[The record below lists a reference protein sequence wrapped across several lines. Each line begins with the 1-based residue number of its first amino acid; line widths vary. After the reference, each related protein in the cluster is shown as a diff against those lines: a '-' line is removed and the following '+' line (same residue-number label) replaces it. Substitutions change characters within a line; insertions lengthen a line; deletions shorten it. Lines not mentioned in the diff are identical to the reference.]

1 MAGNLFS
8 HFVPGKDDGPFYEQ
22 LQDDQ
27 DIDIE
32 NRAGLALDEENLAH
46 QFHDDDLRNAAGLG
60 IDDSRVSVGS
70 AINPQRNGRRGQGR
84 RGRQEPGTR
93 WLAAEDDGDNEVP
106 ASLLVEPGAA
116 IPAAQTTSPQS
127 GPRPSTRTAVPGPS
141 SRRTQA
147 QWETAQAQQR
157 LHRDDG
163 YAPTVGG
170 APANTPARRLGLNSN
185 PKEKA
190 MFRWANV
197 SNLDAFTNEV
207 YDYYLG
213 AGFWCIMLD
222 NFLHI
227 VKVIFMASLLTLLTQ
242 CIDFGTIRQSKSLS
256 QVMIPKCTKNMWGI
270 WNLGLWCTTFYVM
283 WKIIQYALEIPRL
296 IHLRDFYVY
305 LLEIPEAD
313 MQTVSWQDVVSRI
326 TGLRDQNVKTAI
338 NITPSQRRF
347 LSKQLGRH
355 MAGTAKERLDA
366 HDIANRLM
374 RRENYIIA
382 LFNKDILDLT
392 APIPFLRS
400 RQFMSRSLLWTL
412 QFSIL
417 DLVFDESNQIR
428 PNVLKSDH
436 RGVLSRELRKR
447 FAFAA
452 TMNLILAPFFAA
464 FLLIDFIF
472 TYYNEFKTNT
482 SAAGMRQY
490 SPLAEWKFR
499 EFNELPHLFKERLN
513 MSYPYAKHY
522 VDQFP
527 KLKTESA
534 ARTIRFISGAII
546 AILAIVGFS
555 DPEMFVDFEIFPG
568 LNALAFLAICTT
580 TWAVAQGQI
589 SEDQNV
595 FDPEYAMRNVIDFT
609 HYEPDQ
615 WKGRLHSYEVKA
627 EFDVLYKLRV
637 VIFLEEVLG
646 ILVTPLILFFN
657 LPKCADQIVD
667 FFREFTIHVDGLGYV
682 CSFAVFDFQRDPRN
696 TRQQGT
702 TSDAREDYYATKHN
716 KMAASMHGF
725 LDNYVYNPRSGL
737 PGSHPMGPAGRFPF
751 NPPPAFPGLNSPTLA
766 ADMRASRMGRND
778 HPRNRGPQPQQQ
790 GKTPRFGP
798 ALPQPSPM
806 ASMLLDPHNHPSA
819 SVLAARGNHRVR
831 QLRAPYLGEG
841 GITEESMEEGRP
853 TSTLQR
859 HGTTF
864 TDEDV
869 EESVAQLGE
878 STWEGTPRRGLSREN
893 SAVAESEDGPGVVK
907 MMQQFQQIA
916 MNNRTGGV
924 L

>member
-8 HFVPGKDDGPFYEQ
+8 RFVPGRDDSPYYEQ
-22 LQDDQ
+22 LAHSQDV
-27 DIDIE
+27 DIE
-32 NRAGLALDEENLAH
+32 NRAGLALDDENLAH
-46 QFHDDDLRNAAGLG
+46 QFHDEDLQSAAGLA
-60 IDDSRVSVGS
+60 IDDSRLSVGS
-70 AINPQRNGRRGQGR
+70 AVNQPRHGRRAPPR
-84 RGRQEPGTR
+84 RSAQNTGSR
-93 WLAAEDDGDNEVP
+93 WLAPDDDGDNEVP
-106 ASLLVEPGAA
+106 ASLLVEPGGA
-116 IPAAQTTSPQS
+116 PAATHIASPPI
-127 GPRPSTRTAVPGPS
+127 GARPSTRTAIPGPS

-157 LHRDDG
+157 LHRDDDYG
-163 YAPTVGG
+163 STVPGAQASAPT
-170 APANTPARRLGLNSN
+170 RRLGLNTS
-185 PKEKA
+185 PREKA

-197 SNLDAFTNEV
+197 SNLDAFTKEV
-207 YDYYLG
+207 YNYYQG
-213 AGFWCIMLD
+213 SGFWCIILD
-222 NFLHI
+222 NVLHI

-242 CIDFGTIRQSKSLS
+242 CLDFGTIRQSKSLS
-256 QVMIPKCTKNMWGI
+256 EVMIPKCTKNMWGI
-270 WNLGLWCTTFYVM
+270 WNFGLWCTTFYVVG
-283 WKIIQYALEIPRL
+283 KVIQYVVELPRL
-296 IHLRDFYVY
+296 LHLRDFYVY
-305 LLEIPEAD
+305 LLEIPEVD

-326 TGLRDQNVKTAI
+326 TGLRDQNVKTAS

-355 MAGTAKERLDA
+355 MVGSAKERLDA
-366 HDIANRLM
+366 HDIANRIM
-374 RRENYIIA
+374 RKENYIIS

-392 APIPFLRS
+392 APVPFLRG

-412 QFSIL
+412 QFSVL
-417 DLVFDESNQIR
+417 DLVFTESNQIK
-428 PNVLKSDH
+428 PQVLKSDH
-436 RGVLSRELRKR
+436 RGALSRELKTR

-452 TMNLILAPFFAA
+452 VMNMICAPFLAA

-490 SPLAEWKFR
+490 TPLAEWKFR
-499 EFNELPHLFKERLN
+499 EFNELPHLFRERLN
-513 MSYPYAKHY
+513 MSYPFAKHY

-534 ARTIRFISGAII
+534 ARTIRFVSGAII

-580 TWAVAQGQI
+580 TWAMAQGQI
-589 SEDQNV
+589 SEDTNV
-595 FDPEYAMRNVIDFT
+595 FDPEYSMRNVIDFT

-615 WKGRLHSYEVKA
+615 WKDRLHSYEVKA
-627 EFDVLYKLRV
+627 EFDVLYKLKV

-646 ILVTPLILFFN
+646 ILMTPLILFFS
-657 LPKCADQIVD
+657 LPKCSDQIVD

-696 TRQQGT
+696 TRQQGH

-725 LDNYVYNPRSGL
+725 LDNYVYNPRTGL
-737 PGSHPMGPAGRFPF
+737 PGAHPMGPAGRHPF

-766 ADMRASRMGRND
+766 ADMRASRMGRSEL
-778 HPRNRGPQPQQQ
+778 PRNRGPPPSQ
-790 GKTPRFGP
+790 GKPPRFGQ
-798 ALPQPSPM
+798 ALPQASPM
-806 ASMLLDPHNHPSA
+806 ASMLLDPHNQPSA
-819 SVLAARGNHRVR
+819 SMLASRGNHRVR

-841 GITEESMEEGRP
+841 GITEESMEESRP
-853 TSTLQR
+853 TATLQR
-859 HGTTF
+859 HGTTY

-869 EESVAQLGE
+869 EESIARLGE

-893 SAVAESEDGPGVVK
+893 SSGADTEDGPGVVK